1 VARLSSL
8 VRSGWWVAVA
18 CGAVVAALL
27 LLALRSPRTS
37 ERHPLGDGRTAA
49 SYGFDLTTSLVPPD
63 RIVPAG
69 MHRDGLL
76 ALDEPALLAVAEVEA
91 RNHEGRGKF
100 LLPHDRVL
108 GVEVEG
114 DARAYPLRL
123 LRWHEVVNDR
133 VGGRNLLISYNPL
146 CDSAVVS
153 ERTGGG
159 ETLAF
164 GVSGLVFNSNMLL
177 YDRRAELEASSL
189 WSQLEARAIAG
200 PAAAAGA
207 RLAPVPA
214 AIATWEQWLERHPR
228 SRVLAP
234 VDRLR
239 TLYKRD
245 PYHSYFGSDLLHFPV
260 EPLPPP
266 GELALKDRVL
276 IVTTDGR
283 DTVFALR
290 RIAAAAG
297 ASSGAWESSAAG
309 VPLRIR
315 FDLDAGA
322 ALVEPLAD
330 PGPGF
335 ATRQCFWFAWYAL
348 HPKAPPPLPA
358 SGSGV
363 GG

>member
-1 VARLSSL
+1 
-8 VRSGWWVAVA
+8 
-18 CGAVVAALL
+18 
-27 LLALRSPRTS
+27 
-37 ERHPLGDGRTAA
+37 
-49 SYGFDLTTSLVPPD
+49 
-63 RIVPAG
+63 

-76 ALDEPALLAVAEVEA
+76 ALDEPAMLTVAEVEA
-91 RNHEGRGKF
+91 RNREGRGKF

-133 VGGRNLLISYNPL
+133 VGGRDLLISYNPL
-146 CDSAVVS
+146 CDSAVAS
-153 ERTGGG
+153 ERSTGG
-159 ETLAF
+159 EALAF

-177 YDRRAELEASSL
+177 YDRRAEPEASSL

-207 RLAPVPA
+207 RLALVPA
-214 AIATWEQWLERHPR
+214 AIATWEQWLERHPET
-228 SRVLAP
+228 RVLAP

-260 EPLPPP
+260 EPLPPA
-266 GELALKDRVL
+266 GGLALKDHVL
-276 IVTTDGR
+276 VVTVAGR
-283 DTVFALR
+283 DTVVALR
-290 RIAAAAG
+290 RIAAAKG
-297 ASSGAWESSAAG
+297 ATSGAWETPEAG
-309 VPLRIR
+309 IPLRID

-335 ATRQCFWFAWYAL
+335 ATRQCFWFAWYAA
-348 HPKAPPPLPA
+348 HPDTPPPLPA
-358 SGSGV
+358 RG
-363 GG
+363 

>member
-1 VARLSSL
+1 MARLTSL
-8 VRSGWWVAVA
+8 IRSGWWVAVA
-18 CGAVVAALL
+18 CGAVVLALL
-27 LLALRSPRTS
+27 LLALRAPRPDRS
-37 ERHPLGDGRTAA
+37 HALGDGRTVA

-69 MHRDGLL
+69 MPRDGLL
-76 ALDEPALLAVAEVEA
+76 ALDEPATLTAAEVEA

-108 GVEVEG
+108 GVVLAG

-153 ERTGGG
+153 ERSAGG
-159 ETLAF
+159 EAPAF

-177 YDRRAELEASSL
+177 YNRRAEPEASSL

-200 PAAAAGA
+200 PAAAAA
-207 RLAPVPA
+207 ASLKLLPA
-214 AIATWEQWLERHPR
+214 AIATWEQWLERHPDT
-228 SRVLAP
+228 RVLAP
-234 VDRLR
+234 VERMR

-283 DTVFALR
+283 NAVFALR

-309 VPLRIR
+309 VPLRIQ
-315 FDLDAGA
+315 FDLDAGT
-322 ALVEPLAD
+322 ALVESLDD

-335 ATRQCFWFAWYAL
+335 ATRQCFWFAWYAA
-348 HPKAPPPLPA
+348 HPDTPPPLPTR
-358 SGSGV
+358 G
-363 GG
+363 